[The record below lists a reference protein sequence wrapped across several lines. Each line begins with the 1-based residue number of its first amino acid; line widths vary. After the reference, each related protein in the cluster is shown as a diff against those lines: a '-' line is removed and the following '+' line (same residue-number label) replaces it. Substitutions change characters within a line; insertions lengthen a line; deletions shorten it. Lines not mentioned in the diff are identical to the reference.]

1 MIRHI
6 FSVSNFHRLSLAS
19 FGWRTIRPV
28 APILP
33 RRVLIREPEKVS
45 ILSSVSLD
53 GAFLARFARLVHA
66 RVRGFAQPAE
76 CARLLPLSRLGV
88 LDVLRLARAAV
99 A

>member
-1 MIRHI
+1 MLRCPD
-6 FSVSNFHRLSLAS
+6 RPQAR
-19 FGWRTIRPV
+19 GGRTALQRIRPV